1 MDAASHVS
9 RLGTGMRRRDVL
21 IPECFSKEERYQY
34 CSCVV
39 CSSSCSRTRATL
51 RNGCSGRGI
60 LHYSSSRGIIV
71 INNDGGEIGSKT
83 HKPVL
88 SRASISLSL
97 AVFDGAETYEKLLFV
112 DVGKS
117 LL

>member
-1 MDAASHVS
+1 M
-9 RLGTGMRRRDVL
+9 L
-21 IPECFSKEERYQY
+21 IPGYFPKAERYQ
-34 CSCVV
+34 CSSCVV

-51 RNGCSGRGI
+51 RDGCSGRGI
-60 LHYSSSRGIIV
+60 LHGSSLRRTIV
-71 INNDGGEIGSKT
+71 IHNDGDEIGYKA
-83 HKPVL
+83 HEPVL

-97 AVFDGAETYEKLLFV
+97 AVFDGTETYEKLLFV